1 MNTIIDF
8 YSLTGTWVDSCAA
21 DQVAMLLPILR
32 TLYGD
37 VTMVERVRVA
47 DAVDGDDFGTW
58 LMSV

>member
-1 MNTIIDF
+1 MIIDF
-8 YSLTGTWVDSCAA
+8 FSLTGAWVDSCDA

-37 VTMVERVRVA
+37 VRRVQRGAVVDVVA
-47 DAVDGDDFGTW
+47 DDFGTW

>member
-8 YSLTGTWVDSCAA
+8 FSLTGAWVDSCDAA
-21 DQVAMLLPILR
+21 QVAMLLPILR

-37 VTMVERVRVA
+37 VCMVERVRVA
-47 DAVDGDDFGTW
+47 DVVADDFGTW

>member
-8 YSLTGTWVDSCAA
+8 FSLTGTWVDSCESA
-21 DQVAMLLPILR
+21 QVVMLLPILR

-37 VTMVERVRVA
+37 VRMVERGAVA
-47 DAVDGDDFGTW
+47 DVVADDCGTW